1 MTKFFECLSAAKKS
15 IAMVAGEMLC
25 EGRMVAWKSHY
36 GLSTSQHRA
45 VGIQE
50 LFAGIENTHCTK
62 EKPFGRDLK
71 LRFLRFITYLNL
83 ENYSKAKL

>member
-1 MTKFFECLSAAKKS
+1 
-15 IAMVAGEMLC
+15 MVAGEMLC
-25 EGRMVAWKSHY
+25 DGRMVAWRGHY
-36 GLSTSQHRA
+36 GLSTSQDRA
-45 VGIQE
+45 IGISE
-50 LFAGIENTHCTK
+50 LFAGIENTHSTK